1 MFWIDFFFFTQD
13 FLLNPIQRAFEYY
26 VEMGRK
32 MEEEKQKT
40 QEKQVKK
47 FSPDYER
54 KLDKE
59 MHRKLSRE
67 FDKRLHQEIQKK
79 FVEEK
84 ERKLSGDFRHIHPN
98 NTSGANNNARKASFD
113 NNRNEHLGGVT
124 TTTTTTTNTPSLLTK
139 NLNHDKN
146 NTEEGR
152 TKSSVL
158 ISSLKKTSVGDL
170 ATQNELA
177 EETPVTTNGHHDL
190 ITWS

>member
-1 MFWIDFFFFTQD
+1 MNIFFSIYTQD
-13 FLLNPIQRAFEYY
+13 FLLNPILRAFEYY

-32 MEEEKQKT
+32 MEDEKQKT

-113 NNRNEHLGGVT
+113 SNRNEHPGGVST
-124 TTTTTTTNTPSLLTK
+124 STTTTTTTNTPSLLTK

-152 TKSSVL
+152 TKSVL

-177 EETPVTTNGHHDL
+177 EETTVTTNGHHDL
-190 ITWS
+190 IT

>member
-1 MFWIDFFFFTQD
+1 
-13 FLLNPIQRAFEYY
+13 
-26 VEMGRK
+26 MGRK
-32 MEEEKQKT
+32 MEDEKQKS
-40 QEKQVKK
+40 QEKQDKK

-84 ERKLSGDFRHIHPN
+84 ERKLSGDHRHIHPN
-98 NTSGANNNARKASFD
+98 NTPGANNNARKSSFD
-113 NNRNEHLGGVT
+113 NNRNEHSGGVT
-124 TTTTTTTNTPSLLTK
+124 TTTKTSSPSLLTK

-146 NTEEGR
+146 NVEEGR
-152 TKSSVL
+152 TKSVL

-177 EETPVTTNGHHDL
+177 EETTVTTNGHHDL
-190 ITWS
+190 IT